1 MLRTWGRKHGFSGFF
16 EFLILYWKNCYF
28 FGHFGKK
35 PHGFRGG
42 GGTPP
47 WIAKKPPKPML
58 RTWIFWKKPPNP
70 CFEHGFFGKN
80 HQNHASNMGFLEKTT
95 KTHASNMGSGGGVP
109 PPGLPKSHQN
119 PCFEHGFLAQSGFP
133 GDPGLANWGTL
144 DWPIGGPPP
153 DWPIGEPGLANWGIP
168 DWPIGEPWIGQL
180 GNPDWPIGEPWI
192 GQLGNPIWRPWEP
205 SEIGFQKP
213 HFSIEKIAIFNTNPL
228 SQVRIAGLSKI
239 GGFGSN
245 YLR

>member
-1 MLRTWGRKHGFSGFF
+1 MDFLEKTTKSMLRTWVSGRGGYPPLDCQKATKTHASNMDFLEKTTKSMLRTWVFWKKPPKPCFEHGF
-16 EFLILYWKNCYF
+16 
-28 FGHFGKK
+28 FGKNHQN
-35 PHGFRGG
+35 PCFEHGVRR

-58 RTWIFWKKPPNP
+58 RTWVSGPI
-70 CFEHGFFGKN
+70 GV
-80 HQNHASNMGFLEKTT
+80 
-95 KTHASNMGSGGGVP
+95 SGGPWIGQLGDP
-109 PPGLPKSHQN
+109 GLANWGTPPGLANWGTRIGQLGN
-119 PCFEHGFLAQSGFP
+119 
-133 GDPGLANWGTL
+133 PGLANWGTL
-144 DWPIGGPPP
+144 DWPIG
-153 DWPIGEPGLANWGIP
+153 EPGLANWGTR
-168 DWPIGEPWIGQL
+168 
-180 GNPDWPIGEPWI
+180 I
-192 GQLGNPIWRPWEP
+192 GQLGNPIGRPWEP